1 MWCLSTNVSYVSY
14 ELFKLTT
21 GITCSGM
28 YGTPKRFG
36 KIKDL
41 SKFDASF
48 FNLHPKQVDRMDPQ
62 IRLLMEVAYEAIV
75 DAG

>member
-1 MWCLSTNVSYVSY
+1 LYV
-14 ELFKLTT
+14 TT
-21 GITCSGM
+21 TVFCGTGL

-36 KIKDL
+36 KIREL
-41 SKFDASF
+41 SKLDASF
-48 FNLHPKQVDRMDPQ
+48 FGLHPKDADRTDPQ

>member
-1 MWCLSTNVSYVSY
+1 L
-14 ELFKLTT
+14 
-21 GITCSGM
+21 

-48 FNLHPKQVDRMDPQ
+48 FGLHPKQADRTDPQ
-62 IRLLMEVAYEAIV
+62 IRIMMEVVFEAIV